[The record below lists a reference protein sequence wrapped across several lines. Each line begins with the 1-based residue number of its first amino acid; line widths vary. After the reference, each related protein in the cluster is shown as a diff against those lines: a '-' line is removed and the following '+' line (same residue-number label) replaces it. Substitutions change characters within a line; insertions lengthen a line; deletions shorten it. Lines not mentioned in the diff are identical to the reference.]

1 MKKVN
6 ICIAGLGNVGSEVV
20 KHLTD
25 NKDYY
30 LKKTNIEFN
39 ILAISAKNKS
49 KKRVFDIDKFK
60 WLDNPLDLIKI
71 NDCNILIE
79 LIGTEKS
86 ISYELVKKSLNNRI
100 NVITANKA
108 LLSKHGDELFE
119 IADKNNTLLLFEAAV
134 AGGIPIIKVLK
145 QSIFLN
151 KIYKISG
158 ILNGTT
164 NFILSEMEK
173 KNLDF
178 SQILEDAQQKG
189 YAESDPTND
198 IEGID
203 SAHKLS
209 LLSAICFGTKV
220 NFDNIRYKGI
230 SNIRIEDINY
240 SNKLGYKIK
249 LISKSEIVNNKISS
263 LVEPILIN
271 KNSQLANI
279 NSVLNAIKVET
290 DHLES
295 LFLIGEGAGGKA
307 TSSSVISDIF
317 ELASD
322 VKIPSLGYKN
332 SELTNIEHI
341 DYNDRNTSFYLRIT
355 VKDIPGVLAKIT
367 SNLNEEGISIET
379 ILQMPENKINKNEVS
394 IIITTHETNSNL
406 LNRSLIKIENLNFV
420 VSKIAVITIDKTIN

>member
-1 MKKVN
+1 M
-6 ICIAGLGNVGSEVV
+6 
-20 KHLTD
+20 H
-25 NKDYY
+25 NK
-30 LKKTNIEFN
+30 
-39 ILAISAKNKS
+39 
-49 KKRVFDIDKFK
+49 
-60 WLDNPLDLIKI
+60 
-71 NDCNILIE
+71 
-79 LIGTEKS
+79 
-86 ISYELVKKSLNNRI
+86 
-100 NVITANKA
+100 
-108 LLSKHGDELFE
+108 
-119 IADKNNTLLLFEAAV
+119 
-134 AGGIPIIKVLK
+134 
-145 QSIFLN
+145 
-151 KIYKISG
+151 
-158 ILNGTT
+158 
-164 NFILSEMEK
+164 
-173 KNLDF
+173 
-178 SQILEDAQQKG
+178 KG

>member
-1 MKKVN
+1 MRKVN

-20 KHLTD
+20 KYLTN
-25 NKDYY
+25 NKEYY

-49 KKRVFDIDKFK
+49 KKRVFDLNKFK
-60 WLDNPLDLIKI
+60 WFDDPLDLIKI

-86 ISYELVKKSLNNRI
+86 ISYELVKNALNNKI

-119 IADKNNTLLLFEAAV
+119 IADKNNTQLLFEAAV

-151 KIYKISG
+151 KIHKISG

-178 SQILEDAQQKG
+178 SQILEEAQQKG

-209 LLSAICFGTKV
+209 LLAAICFGTKV

-230 SNIRIEDINY
+230 SDIRIEDINY

-249 LISKSEIVNNKISS
+249 LISKSEIINNKISS
-263 LVEPILIN
+263 FVEPILID
-271 KNSQLANI
+271 KNSQLANV
-279 NSVLNAIKVET
+279 NDVLNAVKVET
-290 DHLES
+290 DYLES
-295 LFLIGEGAGGKA
+295 LFLVGEGAGGKA

-317 ELASD
+317 ELACG
-322 VKIPSLGYKN
+322 VNIPSLGFKN
-332 SELTNIEHI
+332 SELINIENI

>member
-1 MKKVN
+1 MRKVN

-20 KHLTD
+20 KYLTN
-25 NKDYY
+25 NKEYY

-49 KKRVFDIDKFK
+49 KKRVFDLNKFK
-60 WLDNPLDLIKI
+60 WLDDPLDLIKI

-86 ISYELVKKSLNNRI
+86 ISYELVKKALNNRI

-317 ELASD
+317 ELVSD

>member
-1 MKKVN
+1 MRKVN

-20 KHLTD
+20 KYLTN
-25 NKDYY
+25 NKEYY

-49 KKRVFDIDKFK
+49 KKRVFDLNKFK
-60 WLDNPLDLIKI
+60 WLDDPLDLIKI
-71 NDCNILIE
+71 NDCNIVIE

-86 ISYELVKKSLNNRI
+86 ISYELVKNALNNKI

-119 IADKNNTLLLFEAAV
+119 IADKNNTQLLFEAAV

-151 KIYKISG
+151 KIHKISG

-178 SQILEDAQQKG
+178 SQILEEAQQKG

-209 LLSAICFGTKV
+209 LLAAICFGTKV

-230 SNIRIEDINY
+230 SDIRIEDINY

-249 LISKSEIVNNKISS
+249 LISKSEIINNKISS
-263 LVEPILIN
+263 FVEPILID
-271 KNSQLANI
+271 KNSQLANV
-279 NSVLNAIKVET
+279 NDVLNAVKVET
-290 DHLES
+290 DYLES
-295 LFLIGEGAGGKA
+295 LFLVGEGAGGKA

-317 ELASD
+317 ELACG
-322 VKIPSLGYKN
+322 VNIPSLGFKN
-332 SELTNIEHI
+332 SELINIENI

>member
-1 MKKVN
+1 MRKVN

-20 KHLTD
+20 KYLTN
-25 NKDYY
+25 NKEYY

-49 KKRVFDIDKFK
+49 KKRVFDLNKYK
-60 WLDNPLDLIKI
+60 WFDDPLDLIKI

-86 ISYELVKKSLNNRI
+86 ISYELVKNALNNKI

-119 IADKNNTLLLFEAAV
+119 IADKNNTQLLFEAAV

-151 KIYKISG
+151 KIHKISG

-178 SQILEDAQQKG
+178 SQILEEAQQKG

-209 LLSAICFGTKV
+209 LLAAICFGTKV

-230 SNIRIEDINY
+230 SDIRIEDINY

-249 LISKSEIVNNKISS
+249 LISKSEIINNKISS
-263 LVEPILIN
+263 FVEPILID
-271 KNSQLANI
+271 KNSQLANV
-279 NSVLNAIKVET
+279 NDVLNAVKVET
-290 DHLES
+290 DYLES
-295 LFLIGEGAGGKA
+295 LFLVGEGAGGKA

-317 ELASD
+317 ELACG
-322 VKIPSLGYKN
+322 VNIPSLGFKN
-332 SELTNIEHI
+332 SELINIENI

>member
-1 MKKVN
+1 MRKVN

-20 KHLTD
+20 KYLTN
-25 NKDYY
+25 NKEYY

-49 KKRVFDIDKFK
+49 KKRVFDLNKFK
-60 WLDNPLDLIKI
+60 WLDDPLDLIKI

-86 ISYELVKKSLNNRI
+86 ISYELVKNALNNKI

-119 IADKNNTLLLFEAAV
+119 IADKNNTQLLFEAAV

-151 KIYKISG
+151 KIHKISG

-178 SQILEDAQQKG
+178 SQILEEAQQKG

-209 LLSAICFGTKV
+209 LLAAICFGTKV

-230 SNIRIEDINY
+230 SDIRIEDINY

-249 LISKSEIVNNKISS
+249 LISKSEIINNKISS
-263 LVEPILIN
+263 FVEPILID
-271 KNSQLANI
+271 KNSQLANV
-279 NSVLNAIKVET
+279 NDVLNAVKVET
-290 DHLES
+290 DYLES
-295 LFLIGEGAGGKA
+295 LFLVGEGAGGKA

-317 ELASD
+317 ELACG
-322 VKIPSLGYKN
+322 VNIPSLGFK
-332 SELTNIEHI
+332 NIELINIENI